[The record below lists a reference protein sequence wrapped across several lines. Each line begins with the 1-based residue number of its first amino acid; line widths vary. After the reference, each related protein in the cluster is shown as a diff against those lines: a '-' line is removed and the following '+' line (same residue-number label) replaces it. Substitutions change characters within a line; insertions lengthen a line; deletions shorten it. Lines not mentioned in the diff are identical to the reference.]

1 MSGDVQQV
9 KPQTFKRLRGYLKH
23 YKLAFAVAVIG
34 NLVYAG
40 MDFLFVLALKPL
52 TDEVLINSNKDI
64 MENVPIYIVLL
75 LTVRGVASFISAY
88 CMSWVGQNI
97 VHRIQVEVVDKY
109 LRLPS
114 RYYDS
119 NSSGKLVSR
128 ITFDS
133 QQIAT
138 VTTDTFTKL
147 LREGGVIIYILCF
160 IFYTSWQLAS
170 LFLISAPIVGWI
182 VSSASKRFKKIS
194 KNIQAAMGGLTQN
207 TQEVV
212 EGYKVIKTFGGENFE
227 LERFNQEAK
236 KNRTQNIKMVATK
249 AISTPLIQLVAG
261 VALAFVIYFAGKQLS
276 VGELTP
282 GDFVAMLGMMIMML
296 KPLKVISNLN
306 SVFQK
311 GLAAAQGIFETLD
324 EHEEK
329 DKGTFELGKVN
340 GEVEFNHVH
349 FSYDGTKDVL
359 NDITFKIKPG
369 QTFALVGKSG
379 GGKSTVT
386 NLLLRFYD
394 PTRGA
399 IILDGYDINELKL
412 DNLRK
417 HIGIVSQHVTLFNT
431 SVASNIA
438 YAVDLNSLSSQ
449 EYNLE
454 IEKIKD
460 AAIKAHAWEFI
471 QQMPS
476 GLNENI
482 GENGSKLS
490 GGQRQRLAIARA
502 LYKDSPIVILDEAT
516 SALDTESERHIQA
529 AFDSLTENRTTF
541 VIAHRLSTIENA
553 DCILVL
559 DSGKIVEQGTHQQLL
574 DRNSVYSNL
583 YHLQFEDKSEN
594 QTAQHNNNGIEKPD
608 ANDE

>member
-1 MSGDVQQV
+1 MSELTQQV

-23 YKLAFAVAVIG
+23 YKLAFAIAVLG
-34 NLVYAG
+34 NLAYAG

-52 TDEVLINSNKDI
+52 TDEVLINNNKAI
-64 MENVPIYIVLL
+64 MENVPLFIILL

-97 VHRIQVEVVDKY
+97 VHKIQVEIVDKY

-114 RYYDS
+114 DYYDS
-119 NSSGKLVSR
+119 NSTGKLVSR

-182 VSSASKRFKKIS
+182 VSSASKRFKRIS
-194 KNIQAAMGGLTQN
+194 KNIQKAMGGLTQN

-212 EGYKVIKTFGGENFE
+212 EGYKVIKTFGGEAYE

-249 AISTPLIQLVAG
+249 AVSTPLIQLVAG

-276 VGELTP
+276 VGDLTP

-324 EHEEK
+324 EMEEK
-329 DKGTFELGKVN
+329 DTGGVELAQVKGKVD
-340 GEVEFNHVH
+340 FNKVC
-349 FSYDGTKDVL
+349 FSYDGNKKVL
-359 NDITFKIKPG
+359 DDITFSIEPG
-369 QTFALVGKSG
+369 QTFALVGRSG
-379 GGKSTVT
+379 SGKSTIT
-386 NLLLRFYD
+386 NLILRFYEPSSGKICID
-394 PTRGA
+394 
-399 IILDGYDINELKL
+399 DHDITQLKL
-412 DNLRK
+412 SNLRK
-417 HIGIVSQHVTLFNT
+417 HIAIVSQNVTLFAS
-431 SVASNIA
+431 SVAENIA
-438 YAVDLNSLSSQ
+438 YAVDL
-449 EYNLE
+449 YNLSDE
-454 IEKIKD
+454 QLNIEMENIKQ

-471 QQMPS
+471 EQLPS

-482 GENGSKLS
+482 GENGAKLS

-529 AFDSLTENRTTF
+529 AFDTLTKNRTTF
-541 VIAHRLSTIENA
+541 VIAHRLSTIEKA

-559 DSGKIVEQGTHQQLL
+559 DEGRVIEQGTHRQLL
-574 DRNSVYSNL
+574 DNQSIYSNL
-583 YHLQFEDKSEN
+583 YHLQFEDHS
-594 QTAQHNNNGIEKPD
+594 QP
-608 ANDE
+608 

>member
-1 MSGDVQQV
+1 MSEDSQQA
-9 KPQTFKRLRGYLKH
+9 KPKTFKRLRGYLRH
-23 YKLAFAVAVIG
+23 YKLAFAVAVVG
-34 NLVYAG
+34 NLAYAG

-52 TDEVLINSNKDI
+52 TDEVLINNNKDI
-64 MENVPIYIVLL
+64 MENVPLFIILL
-75 LTVRGVASFISAY
+75 LTIRGVASFISAY

-109 LRLPS
+109 LRLSS

-147 LREGGVIIYILCF
+147 LREGGVIIYILGF

-194 KNIQAAMGGLTQN
+194 KNIQTAMGGLTQN

-212 EGYKVIKTFGGENFE
+212 EGYKVIKTFGGEDFE

-261 VALAFVIYFAGKQLS
+261 IALAFVIYFAGKQLS
-276 VGELTP
+276 VGDLTP

-324 EHEEK
+324 EHEEN
-329 DKGTFELGKVN
+329 DLGTVEINEAK
-340 GEVEFNHVH
+340 GEVKFEKVF
-349 FSYDGTKDVL
+349 FSYDGEKDVL
-359 NDITFKIKPG
+359 QDINFSISPG

-386 NLLLRFYD
+386 NLLLRFYE
-394 PTRGA
+394 PTAGH
-399 IILDGYDINELKL
+399 ITLDGHDITELKL
-412 DNLRK
+412 ANLRK
-417 HIGIVSQHVTLFNT
+417 HIGIVSQHVTLFNS

-438 YAVDLNSLSSQ
+438 YAVDLKSLDSK
-449 EYNLE
+449 EYA
-454 IEKIKD
+454 IEFAKIK
-460 AAIKAHAWEFI
+460 AAAVKAHAWEFI
-471 QQMPS
+471 EQMPN
-476 GLNENI
+476 GLEENI

-502 LYKDSPIVILDEAT
+502 LYKDSPIVVLDEAT

-529 AFDSLTENRTTF
+529 AFDSLTKNRTTF
-541 VIAHRLSTIENA
+541 VIAHRLSTIEKA
-553 DCILVL
+553 DSILVL
-559 DSGKIVEQGTHQQLL
+559 DNGKIVEQGTHQELL
-574 DRNSVYSNL
+574 NNQSVYSNL
-583 YHLQFEDKSEN
+583 YHLQFESKEKTLVSETEPQ
-594 QTAQHNNNGIEKPD
+594 QTTDH
-608 ANDE
+608 

>member
-1 MSGDVQQV
+1 MSEESTLV

-23 YKLAFAVAVIG
+23 YKLAFAVAVLG
-34 NLVYAG
+34 NLAYAG

-52 TDEVLINSNKDI
+52 TDEVLINSNKEI
-64 MENVPIYIVLL
+64 MENVPYYIILL
-75 LTVRGVASFISAY
+75 LTIRGVASFISAY

-128 ITFDS
+128 ITFDT

-147 LREGGVIIYILCF
+147 LREGGVIVYILCF

-170 LFLISAPIVGWI
+170 LFLIAAPIIGLI
-182 VSSASKRFKKIS
+182 VNSASKRFKKIS
-194 KNIQAAMGGLTQN
+194 QNIQRAMGGLTQN

-212 EGYKVIKTFGGENFE
+212 DGYKVIKTFGGEEFE
-227 LERFNQEAK
+227 LERFNREAR

-249 AISTPLIQLVAG
+249 AVSTPLIQLIAG
-261 VALAFVIYFAGKQLS
+261 VALAFVIYFAGQQLS
-276 VGELTP
+276 VGDLTP

-311 GLAAAQGIFETLD
+311 GLAAAQGVFETLD
-324 EHEEK
+324 EFEEK
-329 DKGTFELGKVN
+329 DHGTIEIESVEGR
-340 GEVEFNHVH
+340 VEFKAVN
-349 FSYDGTKDVL
+349 FSYDGEKDVL
-359 NDITFKIKPG
+359 KNISFQIAPG
-369 QTFALVGKSG
+369 QTIALVGKSG

-386 NLLLRFYD
+386 DLLLRFYE
-394 PTRGA
+394 PTSGV
-399 IILDGYDINELKL
+399 ITLDGHDITQLKL
-412 DNLRK
+412 ANLRK
-417 HIGIVSQHVTLFNT
+417 HIGIVSQHVTLFNS

-438 YAVDLNSLSSQ
+438 YAVDLKSLSEN
-449 EYNLE
+449 EYSLE
-454 IEKIKD
+454 MEKIK
-460 AAIKAHAWEFI
+460 AAAVKAHAWEFI
-471 QQMPS
+471 QQMPD
-476 GLNENI
+476 GFNEFI
-482 GENGSKLS
+482 GENGAKLS

-516 SALDTESERHIQA
+516 SALDTESERHIQE
-529 AFDSLTENRTTF
+529 AFDSLTENRTTI
-541 VIAHRLSTIENA
+541 VIAHRLSTIEKA
-553 DCILVL
+553 DAILVL
-559 DSGKIVEQGTHQQLL
+559 DSGNLIEQGTHKELL
-574 DRNSVYSNL
+574 DNQSVYSNL
-583 YHLQFEDKSEN
+583 YHLQFESKETVSSKETEKETRVN
-594 QTAQHNNNGIEKPD
+594 QDNES
-608 ANDE
+608 

>member
-1 MSGDVQQV
+1 MSDVPEV
-9 KPQTFKRLRGYLKH
+9 KEPQTFKRLRSYLKH
-23 YKLAFAVAVIG
+23 YKLAFFVAVVG
-34 NLVYAG
+34 NLAFAG
-40 MDFLFVLALKPL
+40 IDFLFAYSLKPL
-52 TDEVLINSNKDI
+52 TDEVLIQDNQEFMK
-64 MENVPIYIVLL
+64 NVPLYIILL
-75 LTVRGVASFISAY
+75 LTARGIASFISAY

-97 VHRIQVEVVDKY
+97 VHKIQVEVVEKY
-109 LRLPS
+109 LKLPS
-114 RYYDS
+114 QYYDS

-147 LREGGVIIYILCF
+147 LREGGVIVFIICF
-160 IFYTSWQLAS
+160 LFYTSWQLAS

-182 VSSASKRFKKIS
+182 VSSASKRFKTIS
-194 KNIQAAMGGLTQN
+194 KNIQTAMGGLTQN

-212 EGYKVIKTFGGENFE
+212 DGYKVIKTFGGESFE
-227 LERFNQEAK
+227 IERFNLEAK

-261 VALAFVIYFAGKQLS
+261 VALAFVIYFAGQQLT

-311 GLAAAQGIFETLD
+311 GIAAAQGIFETLD
-324 EHEEK
+324 ELEEK
-329 DKGTFELGKVN
+329 DCGVIEIDDVKGQ
-340 GEVEFNHVH
+340 VEFNKVN
-349 FSYDGTKDVL
+349 FSYDGEKDVL
-359 NDITFKIKPG
+359 KNISFSIQPG
-369 QTFALVGKSG
+369 ETFALVGKSG

-386 NLLLRFYD
+386 NLLLRFYE
-394 PTRGA
+394 PTSGS
-399 IILDGYDINELKL
+399 ITLDGYDITQLKL
-412 DNLRK
+412 ANLRK
-417 HIGIVSQHVTLFNT
+417 HIGIVSQHVTLFNS

-438 YAVDLNSLSSQ
+438 YAVDLSSLDEQ
-449 EYNLE
+449 RYAVEM
-454 IEKIKD
+454 EKIKD

-471 QQMPS
+471 QQMPN
-476 GLNENI
+476 GLNESI
-482 GENGSKLS
+482 GEDGSKLS

-529 AFDSLTENRTTF
+529 AFESLTKNRTTF
-541 VIAHRLSTIENA
+541 VIAHRLSTIEKA
-553 DCILVL
+553 DSILVL
-559 DSGKIVEQGTHQQLL
+559 DAGRIVEQGTHKELL
-574 DRNSVYSNL
+574 ANQSVYSNL
-583 YHLQFEDKSEN
+583 YHLQFDSKKAEDALVSKD
-594 QTAQHNNNGIEKPD
+594 NND
-608 ANDE
+608 C